1 VFITHRAREGPFQEA
16 VAALRGLPAVE
27 EVRSVLRVEA
37 EE

>member
-1 VFITHRAREGPFQEA
+1 VFITHRAREGSFQQA
-16 VAALRGLPAVE
+16 VAELRDLKAVE